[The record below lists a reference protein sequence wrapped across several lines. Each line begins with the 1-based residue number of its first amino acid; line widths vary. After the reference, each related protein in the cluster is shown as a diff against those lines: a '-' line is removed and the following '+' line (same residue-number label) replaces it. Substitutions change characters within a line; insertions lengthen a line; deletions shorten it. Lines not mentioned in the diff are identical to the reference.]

1 MRFCIYFDSSD
12 LIAGNFLVFLKM
24 TNHSTAE
31 KTESETSP
39 HAFRFDLLQ
48 IEQSSLEC
56 DLAEK
61 LKMCEHYPDLI
72 PVDLTKESLSERVMD
87 DTNGWGVDRFFEC
100 SGAVKAYESIFSC
113 CSPGAHVVLIGNN
126 AEPVPMNWAI
136 LFAKGLEYQTVH
148 RYSHQYEPSI
158 RLLGSGK
165 IDVKPMITH
174 TFKFDES
181 VEAFERAAEHRPTD
195 VKLQIKI
202 DEEN

>member
-1 MRFCIYFDSSD
+1 MRNYKEI
-12 LIAGNFLVFLKM
+12 LIEKFIPGREIQVAVMGNKALGPIELKPKRKFYDYRAKYE
-24 TNHSTAE
+24 SKA
-31 KTESETSP
+31 KTQ
-39 HAFRFDLLQ
+39 H
-48 IEQSSLEC
+48 I
-56 DLAEK
+56 
-61 LKMCEHYPDLI
+61 I

>member
-1 MRFCIYFDSSD
+1 MKVKTMKPKTVRLLSAGGFTLVELLVVIGIIAILAGMILPALGKAKDS
-12 LIAGNFLVFLKM
+12 AKKAQVR
-24 TNHSTAE
+24 
-31 KTESETSP
+31 SEM
-39 HAFRFDLLQ
+39 Q
-48 IEQSSLEC
+48 NI
-56 DLAEK
+56 
-61 LKMCEHYPDLI
+61 
-72 PVDLTKESLSERVMD
+72 
-87 DTNGWGVDRFFEC
+87 

-174 TFKFDES
+174 TFKFEES

-195 VKLQIKI
+195 VKLQIKV
-202 DEEN
+202 DEGN